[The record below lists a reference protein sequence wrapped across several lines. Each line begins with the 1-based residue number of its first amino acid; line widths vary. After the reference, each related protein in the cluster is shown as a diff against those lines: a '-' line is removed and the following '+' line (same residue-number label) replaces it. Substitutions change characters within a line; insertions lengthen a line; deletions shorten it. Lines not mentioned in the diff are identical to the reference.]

1 MRNLGFM
8 LFSLAMLSC
17 AQERIAKPSPFL
29 SPEQMTNFHV
39 DLALLNATTSSNNN
53 SFVPVDSLYAFHGI
67 DSITFANNNTYYASK
82 PKVYTKIFKAVRAE
96 LESMEELDTLKKT
109 LKTLP
114 KE

>member
-1 MRNLGFM
+1 MKNLGFI

-39 DLALLNATTSSNNN
+39 DLALLNATTSFNKDG
-53 SFVPVDSLYAFHGI
+53 FVPVDSLYAYHGI
-67 DSITFANNNTYYASK
+67 DSITFAHNNTYYASK
-82 PKVYTKIFKAVRAE
+82 PKVYTKIFEAVKAE